1 MKRGS
6 KKLMYLRCSAH
17 IRVDVCVTAY
27 STRFYFRSDVATFVL
42 SNTYTLI
49 LTILTESVLL
59 AISSSSSFRYGSEN
73 KMTHEAWS
81 QETNVLATFYK
92 YSC

>member
-17 IRVDVCVTAY
+17 IRVDVCVTVY
-27 STRFYFRSDVATFVL
+27 STRFYVRSDVATFVL

-59 AISSSSSFRYGSEN
+59 AISSSYSFRYGSEN